1 MNFIIEFM
9 QTNVVL
15 VLFLVL
21 GLGHLLGKVKIGS
34 LELGATT
41 GILAVGL
48 IVGLIHI
55 DVPPIIK
62 GLSFTLYLFSLGV
75 MMGPA
80 FVHLLFSREV
90 FKYLAIS
97 LFAGVAMAV
106 SLYFVAVYFDFNS
119 ATVGGVASG
128 AMTTSAVLSA
138 AQDALT
144 NGSIQLSEGMTSS
157 DAGAL
162 LGGAY
167 ALTYLFGT
175 FGVIILLKLL
185 PKLVGK
191 DIAVE
196 AAKLEGSNSSTIE
209 TFARAQASLRAWKI
223 TAPDFIGK
231 PITAL
236 EVAAD
241 DSHDQEG
248 VPTLVEK
255 VVRDGNTV
263 DLDANLVLQKDDI
276 ICIWA
281 TPNMLQKGNRL
292 LGEEVTDSKLLDIQ
306 TESAELVLTNK
317 ALVGQTLEQLIT
329 KEGRGVTVE
338 RMVRTGNE
346 LPVRADT
353 TLVAGDV
360 IFVSG
365 PQSHVAKLSKVLG
378 YKVSDQLST
387 DFVSFGLFLAV
398 FGVLG
403 TISVTV
409 AGINLAILGGA
420 SMGAMI
426 GGAVLGWLRSRSPK
440 FGSVAA
446 PASDAISTL
455 CLGIFI
461 AAVALGAGG
470 SLLELIQRQGSALII
485 AGMIVTTFSTVAIFL
500 FGHYVLRLNVALNV
514 GATYG
519 AMTGSAINEFVKDA
533 KSSAPAVA
541 FALPG
546 AICNVVFIFVA
557 LIVMAIV

>member
-1 MNFIIEFM
+1 MNFIIEYM

-34 LELGATT
+34 LELGSTT

-48 IVGLIHI
+48 VVGLIHI
-55 DVPPIIK
+55 DVPPIVK

-80 FVHLLFSREV
+80 FIHLLFSRQA
-90 FKYLAIS
+90 FKYLAVS

-106 SLYFVAVYFDFNS
+106 SLYFVAVVFDLNS
-119 ATVGGVASG
+119 ATVGGVAAG
-128 AMTTSAVLSA
+128 AMTTSAILAA
-138 AQDALT
+138 AQDALS
-144 NGSIQLSEGMTSS
+144 NGSIPLSEGMSVS
-157 DAGAL
+157 DAGAM

-175 FGVIILLKLL
+175 FGLIIILKLL
-185 PKLVGK
+185 PKIVGK

-196 AAKLEGSNSSTIE
+196 AAKLDTSDSSTILD
-209 TFARAQASLRAWKI
+209 TTRAHASLRAWKI

-231 PITAL
+231 SIKDL
-236 EVAAD
+236 EDAAEHSRD
-241 DSHDQEG
+241 EEG

-255 VVRDGNTV
+255 VIRNGDTLALN
-263 DLDANLVLQKDDI
+263 ANLVLQKGDI

-281 TPNMLQKGNRL
+281 TPSILVKGNRL
-292 LGEEVTDSKLLDIQ
+292 LGEEVTDNKLLDIQ

-317 ALVGQTLEQLIT
+317 ALVGKSLRELVT
-329 KEGRGVTVE
+329 KAGRGVTVE
-338 RMVRTGNE
+338 RMVRTGND
-346 LPVRADT
+346 LPVRGDT

-360 IFVSG
+360 LFVSG
-365 PQSHVAKLSKVLG
+365 PQSHVAEFSKSLG
-378 YKVSDQLST
+378 YKVKDQLST
-387 DFVSFGLFLAV
+387 DFVSFGLFVAA
-398 FGVLG
+398 FGVIG
-403 TISVTV
+403 TISINL

-426 GGAVLGWLRSRSPK
+426 GGAVLGWLRSRSPM

-446 PASDAISTL
+446 PATDAISTL

-470 SLLELIQRQGSALII
+470 SLLELIQSQGPVLII
-485 AGMIVTTFSTVAIFL
+485 AGMIVTTFCAIAIFL
-500 FGHYVLRLNVALNV
+500 FGHFVLQLNVALNV

-519 AMTGSAINEFVKDA
+519 AMTGTAINEFVKDA

-546 AICNVVFIFVA
+546 ALCNVVFIAVA
-557 LIVMAIV
+557 LVVMAIV